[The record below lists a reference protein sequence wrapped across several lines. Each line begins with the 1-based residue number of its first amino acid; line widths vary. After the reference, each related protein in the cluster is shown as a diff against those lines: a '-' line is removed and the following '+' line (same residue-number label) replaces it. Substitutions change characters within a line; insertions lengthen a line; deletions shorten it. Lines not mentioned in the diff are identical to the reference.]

1 MGEEEFYI
9 DNITNLFIEDVLTD
23 EEKQFNL
30 NILYGKETSV
40 DQIISICKKYPLMSK
55 YQIVLVKEA
64 QDLSRTF
71 DGLIDY
77 FKKPLESTIL
87 IINYKHKSIDK
98 RKSSFKELKKN
109 AKVFESKKLYDN
121 QVQNWISDTVN
132 SAGFSIDRKSV
143 SLINEHLG
151 NSLSKISN
159 EIDKL
164 LEIKKKE
171 KIIELDD
178 IEKYIGISKE
188 FNNFELRKALGEK
201 NYNKA
206 FQIAKYFSE
215 NPNANPIVV
224 TISIIFD
231 FFNKLLIFHSNIE
244 LNDTKIASLLGI
256 NPFFIKEYKTASTN
270 YDLKQVVRIISILR
284 DYDMF
289 SKGVGVKKADSS
301 LLKEMVVKIININ

>member
-9 DNITNLFIEDVLTD
+9 DNITNLFIEDVLTN

-64 QDLSRTF
+64 QDLSRSF

-98 RKSSFKELKKN
+98 RKSTYKELKKN

-121 QVQNWISDTVN
+121 QVQNWISDTIN

-151 NSLSKISN
+151 NSLGKISN

-206 FQIAKYFSE
+206 FQITQYFSE
-215 NPNANPIVV
+215 NPNSNPIVV
-224 TISIIFD
+224 TISIVFD
-231 FFNKLLIFHSNIE
+231 FFNKLLLFHSNKT

-256 NPFFIKEYKTASTN
+256 NPFFIKEYKTASIN

-289 SKGVGVKKADSS
+289 SKGVGVKKADPS
-301 LLKEMVVKIININ
+301 LLKEMVVKIINIS

>member
-9 DNITNLFIEDVLTD
+9 DNITNLFIEDVLTE
-23 EEKQFNL
+23 EEKEFNL

-55 YQIVLVKEA
+55 HQIVLVKEA
-64 QDLSRTF
+64 QDLSRSF

-121 QVQNWISDTVN
+121 QVQNWINDTIN

-206 FQIAKYFSE
+206 FQITQYFSE
-215 NPNANPIVV
+215 NPNSNPIVV

-231 FFNKLLIFHSNIE
+231 FFNKLLLFHSNNT

-256 NPFFIKEYKTASTN
+256 NPFFIKEYKTASIN

-289 SKGVGVKKADSS
+289 SKGVGVKKADPS
-301 LLKEMVVKIININ
+301 LLKEMVVKIINIS

>member
-206 FQIAKYFSE
+206 LQITQYFSE
-215 NPNANPIVV
+215 NPNSNPIVV

-289 SKGVGVKKADSS
+289 SKGVGIKKADSS

>member
-206 FQIAKYFSE
+206 FQIAQYFSE

-289 SKGVGVKKADSS
+289 SKGVGIKKADSS